1 LAQQASNENPFVL
14 LIASVET
21 SNQQVFITR
30 YAYRLAEILTIFADD
45 DPRAYWNFY

>member
-1 LAQQASNENPFVL
+1 L
-14 LIASVET
+14 ET

-30 YAYRLAEILTIFADD
+30 YAYRLGEIPTILAAD